1 MEFEVVEITVL
12 LFSHLRLALKK
23 RRLKLDLPAEA
34 TVGAVIE
41 RIRTMVGDDL
51 ESVIVDKER
60 GGYRL
65 SATVNGQHADP
76 GKRLQS
82 GDEVTLLSP
91 ISGG

>member
-1 MEFEVVEITVL
+1 MGVRL
-12 LFSHLRLALKK
+12 LE
-23 RRLKLDLPAEA
+23 LDLPEGA
-34 TVGAVIE
+34 TVATAIE
-41 RIRTMVGDDL
+41 RVRAMVDPDL

-76 GKRLQS
+76 EKRLQP
-82 GDEVTLLSP
+82 GDEVTLLPP